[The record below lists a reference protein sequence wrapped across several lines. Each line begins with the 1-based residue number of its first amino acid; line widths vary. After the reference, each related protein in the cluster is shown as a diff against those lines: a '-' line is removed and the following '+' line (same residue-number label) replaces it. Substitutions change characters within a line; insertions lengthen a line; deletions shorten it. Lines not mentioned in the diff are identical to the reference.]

1 MLLCQLTNIG
11 GMPATV
17 VCCSYDREHS
27 RPSTACT
34 EMLAW
39 FRSQLMKGAWTG
51 LHTESWKAR
60 GGFPESVADQKMVS
74 QYMFV
79 KWEAERNGQ
88 FSSSRYPVSLL
99 QPSECSAK
107 SQDPSRVCCSP
118 WALSLNLIHC
128 IKVSCLWS
136 ALTTK
141 PEGRCLIW
149 FVCPLVSGGEYPRNV
164 LMNGWMDELNKRLS
178 LQWETEG
185 LAWIMPSGGWLRAR
199 AIF

>member
-11 GMPATV
+11 GMPTTV
-17 VCCSYDREHS
+17 VSCSYDRVHS

-51 LHTESWKAR
+51 LHAESWKAR

-88 FSSSRYPVSLL
+88 FSSSRYLPSPSFWMFHKEPRSLTCLLLPVGFVTEFDTLYQSVLFV
-99 QPSECSAK
+99 
-107 SQDPSRVCCSP
+107 VCFDNKTRGEVSYLIR
-118 WALSLNLIHC
+118 LSSSVWRWIP
-128 IKVSCLWS
+128 KKCLD
-136 ALTTK
+136 
-141 PEGRCLIW
+141 E
-149 FVCPLVSGGEYPRNV
+149 
-164 LMNGWMDELNKRLS
+164 WMDGWTKQKAQSSVRDWRTCLNNA
-178 LQWETEG
+178 QW
-185 LAWIMPSGGWLRAR
+185 WLT
-199 AIF
+199 